1 MAQAAGI
8 MKNELNISQIQ
19 AFNAQQS
26 LDHKTRSF

>member
-8 MKNELNISQIQ
+8 MKNELNISQIH

-26 LDHKTRSF
+26 LDHKTRAF